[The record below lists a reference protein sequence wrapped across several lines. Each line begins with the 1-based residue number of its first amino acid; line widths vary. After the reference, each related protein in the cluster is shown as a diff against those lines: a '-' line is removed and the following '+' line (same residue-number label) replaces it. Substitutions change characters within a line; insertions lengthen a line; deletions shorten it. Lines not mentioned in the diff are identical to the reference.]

1 MSDQYWQYL
10 AGLDSEMLERL
21 MADYGQEVWNYAFF
35 VTKNKSL
42 ADDITQ
48 DVFLQAYRSFSS
60 FRGEAS
66 MRTWLL
72 KITRNKSINSVRS
85 AFVRRVLLVDIVRP
99 GGKASSAEND
109 YIAREAANEVW
120 RSVLELP
127 IKHREV
133 IILHARYELSTEQ
146 MAGVLQ
152 IPEGTVKSRLHAA
165 RRRLSALL
173 QKEELLHESF

>member
-35 VTKNKSL
+35 VTKNRSV

-48 DVFLQAYRSFSS
+48 DVFIQAYRSFSS

-72 KITRNKSINSVRS
+72 KITRNKSINAVRS

-99 GGKASSAEND
+99 GGRAASAEND

-120 RSVLELP
+120 RKVLELP

-133 IILHARYELSTEQ
+133 IVLHARYELSTEQ
-146 MAGVLQ
+146 MASVLQ

-165 RRRLSALL
+165 RRRLSALMR
-173 QKEELLHESF
+173 KEELLHETF